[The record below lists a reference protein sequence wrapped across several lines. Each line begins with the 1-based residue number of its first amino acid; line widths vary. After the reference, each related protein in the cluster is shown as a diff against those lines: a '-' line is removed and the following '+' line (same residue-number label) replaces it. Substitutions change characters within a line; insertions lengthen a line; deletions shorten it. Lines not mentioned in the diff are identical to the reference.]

1 MYKIDM
7 FYKII
12 NARGSEMAQN
22 KRSFHY
28 VGHARMLETFHTLQT
43 RLKLSCCHFKID
55 HSFSSDLAEKMRCVS
70 QCRLACRLGFGGWG
84 G

>member
-43 RLKLSCCHFKID
+43 RLKLSCCHF
-55 HSFSSDLAEKMRCVS
+55 
-70 QCRLACRLGFGGWG
+70 
-84 G
+84 